1 MTENTLNLSTLIV
14 GEEGHTTHIA
24 GEEDLRAHAD
34 NDAFTT
40 LALGEEGTTHVLG
53 EEVTTLAIGEEIETT
68 TSLGEENTVA
78 PHTNTEGGPFGA
90 Y

>member
-1 MTENTLNLSTLIV
+1 MNKMKLN
-14 GEEGHTTHIA
+14 
-24 GEEDLRAHAD
+24 D
-34 NDAFTT
+34 DAFTT

-68 TSLGEENTVA
+68 TSYGEENTVA
-78 PHTNTEGGPFGA
+78 PHTNPEGGPFGA

>member
-1 MTENTLNLSTLIV
+1 MTESKLNLSTLIV

-24 GEEDLRAHAD
+24 GEEDLRAHAGD
-34 NDAFTT
+34 DALTT

-53 EEVTTLAIGEEIETT
+53 EEVTTLALGEEIETT
-68 TSLGEENTVA
+68 TSYGEENTVA